1 MPPRRKI
8 STRRH
13 RATAKLHNGNA
24 DSHGTPTYTSSVD
37 WTEVV
42 TAWPCELLSVAGG
55 EAIRGRQVAAETS
68 HILFGEFHGGKSI
81 TPDCKVEVAGTDGQ
95 IVTYGVVTAYDM
107 DGDNREYRVELTRE
121 VNP

>member
-13 RATAKLHNGNA
+13 RATAKRHNGNV
-24 DSHGTPTYTSSVD
+24 DGHGTPTYESSVD

-55 EAIRGRQVAAETS
+55 EVLRGRQVAAETS
-68 HILFGEFHGGKSI
+68 HVLFGEFHGGKTI
-81 TPDCKVEVAGTDGQ
+81 TPDCKVEVYDPSSGN
-95 IVTYGVVTAYDM
+95 VLTYGVVACYDM
-107 DGDNREYRVELTRE
+107 DGDSREYRVELRRE
-121 VNP
+121 VD